1 MSEWIEHAGG
11 GCPVGYGVLVDVKF
25 RDGRE
30 FSGKPAM
37 EYIEDGFGTEY
48 RGTTD
53 VFWHRDN
60 VVNDIVAY
68 RLSECRS
75 AHCECSPGECSGG
88 RVDKRAEAA
97 VELKAVPNVN
107 PKEAIGSTKI
117 PMHLASPLATAYM
130 ALGLA
135 NGAMKYGTANFKAT
149 PVLASIYLDGA
160 KRHINAWLEGEEYD
174 PDDGVPNLAGGLANL
189 AIIIEARAN
198 GTLIDDRPIGDGW
211 IKERDHLTE
220 IYRNLK
226 KLHEG
231 KNPHHFTRNN
241 A

>member
-1 MSEWIEHAGG
+1 MEAEKST
-11 GCPVGYGVLVDVKF
+11 L
-25 RDGRE
+25 
-30 FSGKPAM
+30 SGM
-37 EYIEDGFGTEY
+37 E
-48 RGTTD
+48 
-53 VFWHRDN
+53 
-60 VVNDIVAY
+60 
-68 RLSECRS
+68 
-75 AHCECSPGECSGG
+75 
-88 RVDKRAEAA
+88 
-97 VELKAVPNVN
+97 N
-107 PKEAIGSTKI
+107 PKAIFGAQKI

-149 PVLASIYLDGA
+149 PVLASIYLDGLL
-160 KRHINAWLEGEEYD
+160 RHTKAWIEGEEFD
-174 PDDGVPNLAGGLANL
+174 PDDGVPNLAGALANL

-211 IKERDHLTE
+211 IKEREHLTE